1 MINKIV
7 RLVGVKQF
15 DVYYEELQI
24 SSDKLV
30 IRPDYLSICAAD
42 LRYYTGQR
50 NREALKKKLP
60 LSLIH
65 EATGTVL
72 YDPLGRIGVGSKVVM
87 IPNTNVSEADFIKG
101 NYQKNSRFR
110 SSDIDGFMQDNV
122 LCDYDRVLPIR
133 AGEEEE
139 IYVLSELLS
148 TSVNAVT
155 NSILHMQNDCRRIGV
170 WGDGNLGFTTMI
182 ALRSL
187 LPDAEIIVFGHNVRK
202 SLNFIM
208 ADKVYNTENVPSGM
222 ELDCAFECVG
232 GINSVHAIRQSIE
245 LVRPQGCISLLGVSE
260 EPVPIDTRQVLSKGL
275 SLLGNS
281 RSERCDFEK
290 AINIIRERDDF
301 KTYLG
306 TIISERKRVKTLSD
320 IYYAFENAQI
330 NDFKTI
336 MKWEM

>member
-15 DVYYEELQI
+15 DVYYEELPL

-30 IRPDYLSICAAD
+30 IRPEYLSICAAD

-72 YDPLGRIGVGSKVVM
+72 YDPLGRLEAGSKVVM
-87 IPNTNVSEADFIKG
+87 IPNTYSSESDFIKG
-101 NYQKNSRFR
+101 NYQKNSCFR
-110 SSDIDGFMQDNV
+110 SSDIDGFMQDYV
-122 LCDYDRVLPIR
+122 LCDYDRVIPLR
-133 AGEEEE
+133 KGEVDE
-139 IYVLSELLS
+139 IYVLSELIS
-148 TSVNAVT
+148 TSVNAVS
-155 NSILHMQNDCRRIGV
+155 NSILHMQGACRRIGI

-182 ALRSL
+182 TVRSL
-187 LPDAEIIVFGHNVRK
+187 LPDAEIIIFGHNVRK

-208 ADKVYNTENVPSGM
+208 ADKVYNTENIPSDM

-232 GINSVHAIRQSIE
+232 GVNSVHAIRQSIE

-281 RSERCDFEK
+281 RSERCDFET
-290 AINIIRERDDF
+290 AIGIIREHDEF

-306 TIISERKRVKTLSD
+306 TIISERKKVKMISD
-320 IYYAFENAQI
+320 IYYAFEHAQI